1 MAVDREGYGYR
12 DGEQGL
18 DRLLNDAR
26 VLSPAG
32 IERASW
38 GWDRHEDP
46 TLLQRYHDAERA
58 GLRVLEQTDR
68 SQLWDDARRR
78 ILDLTE
84 GRVSLESWK
93 AEHGNVGHKAERAM
107 LGAALGLLTRDK
119 ISHDQFVTLV
129 RPMAEALPWLL
140 PEAPPEPRR

>member
-12 DGEQGL
+12 KGEEGL
-18 DRLLNDAR
+18 DRLLTDAR

-46 TLLQRYHDAERA
+46 GLMQRFHDAERTA
-58 GLRVLEQTDR
+58 LRALEQSDR
-68 SQLWDDARRR
+68 SQLWDDARKR

-84 GRVSLESWK
+84 GRSSLVSWK
-93 AEHGNVGHKAERAM
+93 AEHGDIGHKAERAM

-119 ISHDQFVTLV
+119 ISHDQYVTLV
-129 RPMAEALPWLL
+129 RPMSEALPWLL